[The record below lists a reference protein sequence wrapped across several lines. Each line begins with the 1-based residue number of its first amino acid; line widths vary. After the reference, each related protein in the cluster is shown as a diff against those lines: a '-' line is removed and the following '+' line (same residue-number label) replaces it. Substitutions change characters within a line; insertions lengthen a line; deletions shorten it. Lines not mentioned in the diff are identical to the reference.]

1 MGLIDTIALGA
12 FIFVTLA
19 VAGWR
24 ALDLLA
30 ERERAEDRERVEWP
44 KRRAN
49 VSVYRGP
56 LYSDRGRET
65 D

>member
-24 ALDLLA
+24 
-30 ERERAEDRERVEWP
+30 VEWL

>member
-30 ERERAEDRERVEWP
+30 EREH
-44 KRRAN
+44 
-49 VSVYRGP
+49 RGV
-56 LYSDRGRET
+56 
-65 D
+65 